1 VPQRMTSNHAALKTM
16 RPIRTTLLT
25 RLIGNWG
32 SMAARPLG
40 HAVADHATTEH
51 LNKILGDRK
60 EIARGPWIRPRREN
74 VNDRAI
80 YRKMA

>member
-1 VPQRMTSNHAALKTM
+1 MPKRMTSNHEALKTM
-16 RPIRTTLLT
+16 RPIRTPLLT

-40 HAVADHATTEH
+40 HAVAGHATTGH
-51 LNKILGDRK
+51 LKKIPGDRE